1 MTPAS
6 PDGRGAIALRMQ
18 LGAQLRRL
26 RLGRRMTREAA
37 GWEIRSSESKISRM
51 ELGRVPFKERDV
63 EDLLTLYGVTAAERV
78 ALLTL
83 ARRANAPEWWHRLGD
98 VVPPWY
104 TAYLGLE
111 QAASLIRT
119 FDLHFVPALLQTPD
133 YARTVLGLAHD
144 DADTVQLAR
153 RVALRAGRQR
163 VLRTADPPQFWA
175 VIDEAVLR
183 RELSDPQV
191 MPGQI
196 EALIETARLP
206 NVRLQI
212 ASFPLAI
219 LASAGFPFAILR
231 FAESELPDL
240 VYLEQSTSALY
251 LDKPPHVEHYAVAM
265 ERACA
270 GAAPPDDT
278 EAILRRIQRET
289 AR

>member
-1 MTPAS
+1 VTPAS
-6 PDGRGAIALRMQ
+6 PDGRGPTALRMQ

-26 RLGRRMTREAA
+26 RLRRRVTRQAA

-63 EDLLTLYGVTAAERV
+63 DDLLTLYGVTGDERT
-78 ALLTL
+78 ALLGL
-83 ARRANAPEWWHRLGD
+83 ARQASAPEWWHRLGD
-98 VVPPWY
+98 VVPSWY

-119 FDLHFVPALLQTPD
+119 YDLHFVPALLQTPD
-133 YARTVLGLAHD
+133 YARTLLGLAHG
-144 DADTVQLAR
+144 AQPAQLAR

-163 VLRTADPPQFWA
+163 VLRAADPPQFWS

-183 RELSDPQV
+183 REFGDPRV
-191 MPGQI
+191 MPAQI
-196 EALIETARLP
+196 EALIEAARLP

-212 ASFPLAI
+212 ASFPAEI
-219 LASAGFPFAILR
+219 LAAAGFPFAILR
-231 FAESELPDL
+231 FAEFELPDL
-240 VYLEQSTSALY
+240 VYLEQPTSALY
-251 LDKPPHVEHYAVAM
+251 LDKPPHVEHYAIAM

-278 EAILRRIQRET
+278 EAILRGILSET
-289 AR
+289 AH